1 MGAVTDPRLRFPGD
15 ADYVE
20 AVSFELSEPGRYL
33 FVESGTLD
41 LFVVGEAGDD
51 GESRWR
57 PLLSAEAGT
66 LVPAIPGAAFRLV
79 GRRSPGARVLEVSLP
94 ELREAAHDQSEEA
107 AVALDRW
114 LAHMLTVLAA
124 DELPPRDF
132 RPIELGDRI
141 EAAEGDVLRRV
152 GEQIWCEAPGA
163 RLRGRAGSRVLT
175 EGELAPLGP
184 NDWLQC
190 ERETIVTAR
199 GSADLIAGGELF
211 AALDRVIANA
221 ARALTTA
228 LLRDEEAELARLG
241 ERVRLDE
248 RLRDETSAEF
258 AALMEERPIG
268 IRPGR
273 DPLLAAVSL
282 VAGRLGAEARRPP
295 ASARLAP
302 RVDELAEIVRA
313 SGLFSRE
320 VSLRAKRWW
329 KEDAGP
335 IVGFLEQPADEDG
348 AEPEARPVALLR
360 APFGYELHDPVTGET
375 RRVDAEVSASL
386 REHGHSLYK
395 QLPDRPLGGLEL
407 VRFGLVGTRRDLA
420 VFGIAAL
427 AVAGLSLLL
436 PIASGDIL
444 SHLVPTGQ
452 SSLITQICLG
462 LLGVAVVVALLAAVQ
477 NLAALRV
484 EGRLQAQI
492 QAGIWGRIMR
502 LSPAFFR
509 SYSTGDLA
517 TRALA
522 LAQVQEL
529 LGNLGIKMATA
540 LIAAIANL
548 ILILVY
554 DIRLGLLTLGLFLV
568 LAIVGLLLGRRSL
581 TLQRRSYEHQR
592 EVNSRAFQLIGHVGK
607 LRAAAAEERAFAF
620 WADSFTRNRDAM
632 FAARRIQ
639 NRFAALGA
647 AFALGSFAV
656 VFFAVGELF
665 EVSQGTFFV
674 FTLAY
679 GQALAGALLVAVTAM
694 NSMPIV
700 PLLEGMA
707 PILRAAPEVRE
718 TLADPGELSGRI
730 AVSSVSFAYDT
741 GGAQVLD
748 DVSLAVEPGEFVAI
762 VGPSGSG
769 KSTLMRLLL
778 GFEQPDSGAILYDEQ
793 DLSDLDAAAVRR
805 QCGVVMQDSQ
815 LFAGDILSNVIGSGV
830 YTADDAWE
838 AIEMVGMDA
847 DVAAMPMG
855 MFTVLSE
862 GAGTLSGGQRQRI
875 AIARALVSK
884 PRIIFLDEATSA
896 LDNVT
901 QRQVIESM
909 RRMNSTRVVVAHRLS
924 TIRDADRIIVME
936 SGRVAESG
944 TYDELM
950 ELGGTFRRLAERQLA

>member
-1 MGAVTDPRLRFPGD
+1 MSPVAEGILKLPPELHPIEATSFGA
-15 ADYVE
+15 
-20 AVSFELSEPGRYL
+20 SEPGRFL

-41 LFVVGEAGDD
+41 LFVVGEPGDD

-57 PLLSAEAGT
+57 PLLSAGTGT
-66 LVPAIPGAAFRLV
+66 LAPAIPGKSFSLV
-79 GRRSPGARVLEVSLP
+79 GRRSPGSRVVEISTA
-94 ELREAAHDQSEEA
+94 ELRAASEGQSEAAGA
-107 AVALDRW
+107 ALDVW
-114 LAHMLTVLAA
+114 LEHILAAMAA
-124 DELPPRDF
+124 DELPPREF
-132 RPIELGDRI
+132 TPIELGDRLA
-141 EAAEGDVLRRV
+141 AAEGDVLRRI
-152 GEQIWCEAPGA
+152 GEQIWVQAPGA
-163 RLRGRAGSRVLT
+163 RLRGRAGSRLLK

-184 NDWLQC
+184 NDWLLC
-190 ERETIVTAR
+190 ERDTTVIAR
-199 GSADLIAGGELF
+199 GSAELIAGGELF
-211 AALDRVIANA
+211 EALDRVIGNA
-221 ARALTTA
+221 GRALTAA
-228 LLRDEEAELARLG
+228 LLREEEAERKRIG
-241 ERVRLDE
+241 ERNRLDE
-248 RLRDETSAEF
+248 RLREETAAEF
-258 AALMEERPIG
+258 ASLMEERRVG
-268 IRPGR
+268 AVRPGR

-282 VAGRLGAEARRPP
+282 VAEHLGTEAQRPP
-295 ASARLAP
+295 ASARIAP

-313 SGLFSRE
+313 SRMFSRE

-335 IVGFLEQPADEDG
+335 IVAFREIPGGDDG
-348 AEPEARPVALLR
+348 ADPEVRPVALLR
-360 APFGYELHDPVTGET
+360 GRFGYELHDPVTGET
-375 RRVDAEVSASL
+375 QRVDAAVSATL
-386 REHGHSLYK
+386 REHGHSLYR
-395 QLPDRPLGGLEL
+395 QLPDRPINGLEL
-407 VRFGLVGTRRDLA
+407 VKFGLAGTRRDVV
-420 VFGIAAL
+420 VFAL
-427 AVAGLSLLL
+427 AAIFVAGLSLLL
-436 PIASGDIL
+436 PIASGDVL

-452 SSLITQICLG
+452 SSLITQVCLG

-509 SYSTGDLA
+509 SFSTGDLA

-540 LIAAIANL
+540 LVAAIANT
-548 ILILVY
+548 ILICAY
-554 DIRLGLLTLGLFLV
+554 DIRLGLLTVAMLLALGAF
-568 LAIVGLLLGRRSL
+568 GLPLGRRSL
-581 TLQRRSYEHQR
+581 ALQRTSYDHQR

-607 LRAAAAEERAFAF
+607 LRASAAEERAFAF
-620 WADSFTRNRDAM
+620 WADSFARNRDAM

-639 NRFAALGA
+639 NRFAALA
-647 AFALGSFAV
+647 ASFALGSFAV
-656 VFFAVGELF
+656 VFFAAGQWFTVT
-665 EVSQGTFFV
+665 QDTFFV

-700 PLLEGMA
+700 PLLEGMS

-718 TLADPGELSGRI
+718 ALADPGELSGRI
-730 AVSSVSFAYDT
+730 EVSGVSFAYD
-741 GGAQVLD
+741 GGAEVLD
-748 DVSLAVEPGEFVAI
+748 DVSLSIEPGEFVAI

-778 GFEQPDSGAILYDEQ
+778 GFEQPGSGGILFDEQ

-815 LFAGDILSNVIGSGV
+815 LFAGDILSNVVGSGV

-909 RRMNSTRVVVAHRLS
+909 RRLNATRVVVAHRLS

-936 SGRVAESG
+936 AGRVAESG

-950 ELGGTFRRLAERQLA
+950 DLGGTFRRLAERQLA